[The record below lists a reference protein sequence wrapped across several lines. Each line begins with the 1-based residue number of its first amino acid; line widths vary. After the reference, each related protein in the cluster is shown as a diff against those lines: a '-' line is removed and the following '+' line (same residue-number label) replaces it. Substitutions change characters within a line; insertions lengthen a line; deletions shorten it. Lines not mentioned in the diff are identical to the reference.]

1 MDKIVQNTLIKSYK
15 QAKSKCIKLT
25 LTKEFLTADDLYEKN
40 ANTTRAVMDSFMA
53 VYDNCGTSF
62 CCKR

>member
-40 ANTTRAVMDSFMA
+40 ANTTRAVMDSF
-53 VYDNCGTSF
+53 YGSL
-62 CCKR
+62 